1 MRTEQ
6 LEGQVTTN
14 EPRETVDEQQ
24 LERSDESGEIRHA
37 DAPRGKILVVDDEDG
52 ARQALVALLRDDG
65 HDVRDAS
72 DGFKAVG
79 ILRNW
84 EPDILLTDI
93 RMPLMD
99 GLDLLKQA
107 KQIQPELVAIV
118 MTAFG
123 TIDTAVEAMKT
134 GADDFLTKPLNFDAV
149 ELIIDRAM
157 KRLEMM
163 KELKELK
170 EERVERERTRIIG
183 NSAPLKECLKVADQV
198 APSRAT
204 ILITGESGTGKEL
217 IARRIHDE
225 SNRAN
230 SPFLTLHC
238 AALPETLL
246 ESELFGHE
254 KGAFTGASSTRR
266 GRFEE
271 ADGGTLFLDEIGEI
285 SPATQ
290 VKLLRFLQTR
300 EFERV
305 GGNKTY
311 SVDVRIL
318 AATNRE
324 LAEEVKSGAFR
335 EDLYYRLNVINIET
349 PPLRGRRSDVPV
361 LARHFVAKYAAENGK
376 DIKDIDAEA
385 MQMLE
390 GWDWPGN
397 VRELENIIERAVVLC
412 DSSVITRDHLPR
424 EVKGVFGGTLSPELR
439 IPGSTLAD
447 LEKYA
452 ILETYRATGGNTRET
467 ADTLQIS
474 QRKVQYKLNEY
485 REEDGVDI

>member
-1 MRTEQ
+1 MMAEQ
-6 LEGQVTTN
+6 LPMNDDT
-14 EPRETVDEQQ
+14 PRLQAGH
-24 LERSDESGEIRHA
+24 RA
-37 DAPRGKILVVDDEDG
+37 KILVVDDESS
-52 ARQALVALLRDDG
+52 ARQALVALLTEDG
-65 HDVRDAS
+65 YDVRDAP

-79 ILRNW
+79 TMRTW
-84 EPDILLTDI
+84 KPDLLLTDI

-99 GLDLLKQA
+99 GMELLRQA
-107 KQIQPELVAIV
+107 RQIQPGLVCIV

-123 TIDTAVEAMKT
+123 TIDMAVQAMKL

-149 ELIIDRAM
+149 QLVLDRALA
-157 KRLEMM
+157 RLEMSR
-163 KELKELK
+163 ELESLRTEKTQ
-170 EERVERERTRIIG
+170 REATRIIG
-183 NSAPLKECLKVADQV
+183 TSEPLKEILRMADQV

-217 IARRIHDE
+217 VAHRIHEKSD
-225 SNRAN
+225 RARK
-230 SPFLTLHC
+230 PFLTLHC

-254 KGAFTGASSTRR
+254 KGAFTGAVGTRR

-285 SPATQ
+285 SPSIQ

-311 SVDVRIL
+311 TVDVRVI
-318 AATNRE
+318 AATNRD
-324 LAEEVKSGAFR
+324 LAEEVKAGRFR

-349 PPLRGRRSDVPV
+349 PPLRARRSDIPI

-376 DIKDIDAEA
+376 KIEDLAPDAVKALEA
-385 MQMLE
+385 Y
-390 GWDWPGN
+390 DWPGN
-397 VRELENIIERAVVLC
+397 VRELENIIERAVVLAHGPKL
-412 DSSVITRDHLPR
+412 TRDHLPR
-424 EVKGVFGGTLSPELR
+424 DMRGAFGGSLSPELR
-439 IPGSTLAD
+439 VPGSTLAD
-447 LEKYA
+447 LERYA

-467 ADTLQIS
+467 ADILAIS

-485 REEDGVDI
+485 REEDDT